1 MFVFPLSGPYV
12 FPDIDPVLVSVG
24 SFAIRWYAI
33 AYLLGFVATLLLTQY
48 FNKWSDRPVKKEY
61 LTGFLT
67 WAIWGVILGG
77 RLGYVLFYAPAYF
90 VRNPLEIL
98 AIWQGGMS
106 FHGGALGLVVVAL
119 IFCRSLNEKV
129 SRENNSTEIAL
140 NHWYL
145 GDLIAMSVPVAL
157 FFGRLANFANAELW
171 GRVVSD
177 VRYVPWA
184 VIFPNVDS
192 QARHPSQIYEA
203 LAEGLLLFI
212 VIGAATKYLRL
223 LRYRGAVFGLFIAS
237 YSLVRFALEFT
248 REPDAHIGL
257 LFGLVSMGQV
267 LSLGFF
273 VAGLICLLRAIVR

>member
-12 FPDIDPVLVSVG
+12 FPDIDPVLVSLGPIAV
-24 SFAIRWYAI
+24 RWYAI
-33 AYLLGFVATLLLTQY
+33 AYLLGFVATLMLTQY
-48 FNKWSDRPVKKEY
+48 FNKWSDHPVKKEY
-61 LTGFLT
+61 LTEFLS

-106 FHGGALGLVVVAL
+106 FHGGVLGLVIVAI
-119 IFCRSLNEKV
+119 IFCRRLNKKV
-129 SRENNSTEIAL
+129 SRENNSTEIAI

-177 VRYVPWA
+177 ARYVPWA
-184 VIFPNVDS
+184 VIFPDVDS

-203 LAEGLLLFI
+203 FAEGLLLFI
-212 VIGAATKYLRL
+212 VIVTATKYLRL
-223 LRYRGAVFGLFIAS
+223 LRYRGAVFGLFIAG
-237 YSLVRFALEFT
+237 YALVRFALEFT

-267 LSLGFF
+267 LSLWFF
-273 VAGLICLLRAIVR
+273 VAGLICLLRAIGR